1 MSHGD
6 RVADRKK
13 GYVVP
18 PRVQSDLLVGQHRIH
33 PSTAHN
39 DLNAETFAAHVWRTS
54 YLRCRDQLP
63 AHPTRYRSE
72 HFNVDSLGGGT
83 QHGYARGKGSINI
96 TGHQTCHQS
105 RSAAN
110 QNGLRFD
117 AVLSEDPLL
126 LGDPETERAAAERCR
141 PNF

>member
-1 MSHGD
+1 MD

-18 PRVQSDLLVGQHRIH
+18 PRVQSDLLQGQHRIH
-33 PSTAHN
+33 PGTA
-39 DLNAETFAAHVWRTS
+39 DDALNAETFAAQIRRFS
-54 YLRCRDQLP
+54 YLRCGHQLP
-63 AHPTRYRSE
+63 AQPTRYRSE
-72 HFNVDSLGGGT
+72 HFNVDALGGGT
-83 QHGYARGKGSINI
+83 QDGYARGKGSINI
-96 TGHQTCHQS
+96 AGHQTCHQS